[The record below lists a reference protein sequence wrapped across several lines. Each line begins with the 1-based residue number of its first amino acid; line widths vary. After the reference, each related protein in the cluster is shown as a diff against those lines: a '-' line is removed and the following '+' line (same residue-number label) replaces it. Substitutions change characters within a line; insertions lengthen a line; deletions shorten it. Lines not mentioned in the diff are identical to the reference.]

1 MRPRFIPPKNKKYF
15 HTKRKIDNKD
25 MIKTKKR
32 IERIKQKNI
41 IRLQK
46 DKKFKL

>member
-15 HTKRKIDNKD
+15 HTKRIIDDKD

-32 IERIKQKNI
+32 IEKYKQQNI
-41 IRLQK
+41 SKLQK
-46 DKKFKL
+46 YKKFRI